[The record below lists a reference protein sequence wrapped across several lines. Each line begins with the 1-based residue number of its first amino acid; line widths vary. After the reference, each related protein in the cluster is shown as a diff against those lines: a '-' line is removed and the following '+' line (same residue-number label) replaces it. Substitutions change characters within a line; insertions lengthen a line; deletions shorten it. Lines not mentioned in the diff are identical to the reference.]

1 MTQQCSRFVC
11 VTNGGLLPAI
21 SLSACRVERMKPDR
35 TRAYLGT
42 GGPIAASQ
50 KLGLIDAQSGVRKE
64 GANIPRLRVGSS
76 LSVSNHA
83 ET

>member
-1 MTQQCSRFVC
+1 
-11 VTNGGLLPAI
+11 
-21 SLSACRVERMKPDR
+21 MKPDR